1 MRIIGL
7 TGPSGAGKSRV
18 CEYFKSIGVPVINA
32 DEVYHGLL
40 VPPSLCLD
48 ALGNAF
54 GKEIFNECGE
64 LSRKKLSEIVFSDKE
79 KLELLNKTV
88 LGFVLDRIREM
99 IIELENNGKR
109 AVIVDAPTL
118 IESGFH
124 KECGTVISVLCPA
137 CVRIKRIMER
147 DSLDLSAAEARTKAQ
162 KPDEFYISHSDEII
176 INDQSEAE
184 LIAKAEALAKKLSL

>member
-7 TGPSGAGKSRV
+7 TGPSGAGKSQV
-18 CEYFKSIGVPVINA
+18 CKYFKSIGIPVINA

-48 ALGNAF
+48 ALKDAF
-54 GKEIFNECGE
+54 GKEIFNESGE

-88 LGFVLDRIREM
+88 LGFVLKRIREM
-99 IIELENNGKR
+99 INELENNGST

-124 KECGTVISVLCPA
+124 KECDTVISVLCPA
-137 CVRIKRIMER
+137 HVRIKRIMER
-147 DSLDLSAAEARTKAQ
+147 DSIDFSAAEARTKAQ
-162 KPDEFYISHSDEII
+162 KSDEFYINHSNEII

-184 LIAKAEALAKKLSL
+184 LLTKAEDLAKKLSL